1 MLKVEQI
8 KNTYYYKDFDPTLD
22 NLNKVMKIIEKNA
35 QSFVC
40 AKNGI
45 KQNLPP

>member
-1 MLKVEQI
+1 MLKFQEIQ
-8 KNTYYYKDFDPTLD
+8 KSYYYKDFEPTLD